1 MLADMTTIER
11 SLKDGFLALLGYTSE
26 QFDTLLEAV
35 VREWEEYQSQYIF
48 YGFVGQKA

>member
-1 MLADMTTIER
+1 MLADMTAIER
-11 SLKDGFLALLGYTSE
+11 SLKALLGYTSE